1 MDTCDPVLE
10 KILGVIDLQLA
21 DPFYHNLIWS
31 GVEGEHFEFD
41 EDGMRQFLP
50 AAQGM
55 EAQGDLGVKFFLTN
69 IRYGWMFT
77 ASFGSDAEAM
87 AARQESYNLI
97 APALGHGWVLETQN
111 QYRADMSR
119 IREEYM
125 WKAIT
130 GAADTG
136 DDWDTYIAQWMR
148 AGGEEV
154 LAEARAQ
161 HAGM

>member
-1 MDTCDPVLE
+1 
-10 KILGVIDLQLA
+10 
-21 DPFYHNLIWS
+21 
-31 GVEGEHFEFD
+31 
-41 EDGMRQFLP
+41 MRQFLP
-50 AAQGM
+50 AAPGM

-87 AARQESYNLI
+87 AARQESYHLI

-111 QYRADMSR
+111 EYRADMAR

-130 GAADTG
+130 GGADTG
-136 DDWDTYIAQWMR
+136 DDWDTYVAQWMR
-148 AGGEEV
+148 AGGEAV